1 MTSAISATMPTPAP
15 IPALAAVESPD
26 GEDAVSFA
34 FGFEFAVGV
43 VFAGVVAEEARD
55 PEVMLEAVLV
65 VKTPATVPNNYANI
79 SMRMLSDWISATYAN
94 T

>member
-26 GEDAVSFA
+26 GEDAV
-34 FGFEFAVGV
+34 
-43 VFAGVVAEEARD
+43 RD

-79 SMRMLSDWISATYAN
+79 SMLMSSDWISATYAN

>member
-1 MTSAISATMPTPAP
+1 MTSATSATIPTPAP

-26 GEDAVSFA
+26 GEDAVPFA

-43 VFAGVVAEEARD
+43 VFADVVAEEAGD

-65 VKTPATVPNNYANI
+65 VKTPATVPNNCTDVI
-79 SMRMLSDWISATYAN
+79 E
-94 T
+94 